1 MNFLAV
7 YENPNINIGDGLFIS
22 LIAIVLVFVILYVIV
37 LIVDLLHVI
46 FKNKK
51 DVFVEEQHKVQVSK
65 KSNEIK
71 DEDMMVAALIATIE
85 FNQETK
91 EDAKL
96 VSIKQIG

>member
-51 DVFVEEQHKVQVSK
+51 DVVVEEQQKVQVSK
-65 KSNEIK
+65 KSTEIK
-71 DEDMMVAALIATIE
+71 DEDMMVAALIATVE
-85 FNQETK
+85 FNNETK